1 MSNTQVSNNQS
12 RQGNNQGNNQ
22 NNTTQGENR
31 EPRQETDYSKLDVV
45 NISFRRPA
53 KWYMYVVKRVL
64 KVNQTV
70 DIRARPS
77 AAAQVV
83 RVAEALKRLG
93 YVSYVKYYTTS
104 SVVEGALQRFIV
116 VSLKKTAEFDKL
128 YSAREEERTKRLE
141 QEGEQQ
147 GNRGG
152 RGGRGQGNNNN
163 NNNSNQ
169 GQGR

>member
-1 MSNTQVSNNQS
+1 MSNQE
-12 RQGNNQGNNQ
+12 NQGQNRSGNNNQ
-22 NNTTQGENR
+22 NQGER

-64 KVNQTV
+64 KEKATV

-104 SVVEGALQRFIV
+104 TIVEGVLQRFIV
-116 VSLKKTAEFDKL
+116 VSLKKTSEFDKL
-128 YSAREEERTKRLE
+128 YSEREEERNKRLE
-141 QEGEQQ
+141 QEGGQ
-147 GNRGG
+147 GNNRGG
-152 RGGRGQGNNNN
+152 RQGNNNN
-163 NNNSNQ
+163 NNNQ